1 MINVQNISSKL
12 AIMPDEALRQFAAMH
27 KEDPYTFSLAMFESN
42 RRKQVRSQPPPQMDQ
57 TKVVDKELAD
67 MRKELPENLGIARL
81 PVDMN
86 MASGG
91 IVAFDEGGMTH
102 YDKGGNI
109 KSAGSDP
116 KLAYRQYAIAQANK
130 MGLDP
135 ALVDSIFQIESKYNP
150 NAVSPKGAVG
160 IGQLMPETSEARNLD
175 RKDRT
180 DPYRNIDVSL
190 QEMKSLQAKY
200 KNDTNKIAAAYNWG
214 QGNLDKHLQKN
225 DGTINT
231 SELPKETQS
240 YLKQLTDLIP
250 LSSANAEVAAQPAKE
265 SSFRDLLPSFGDKVS
280 DQTLSSLVTGKT
292 KPAPQ
297 ETGQTATFSG
307 VGNALTTKEG
317 LKRLGIGALE
327 DSTIGLVG
335 MPSDIGRTMPTSPV
349 PVLRSLGTAA
359 DYLKR
364 TFAPNAAAD
373 VGTTE
378 YLKQQATK
386 AGIRPE
392 DSTDPNLRAI
402 QTGGEFA
409 GYLAHP
415 IDAARALGSRG
426 LKAIREANADLVA
439 GEKTAGLGAVANKKA
454 ADAATA
460 KQAADAATAKVAAL
474 RLEAPALTAPVVTK
488 PRIAPVLREQP
499 AAFPVSEEALRL
511 KKQAAEAATAR
522 AAARPVTPEAPK
534 GLQALAADRLAAEEA
549 AKVAARMEKEAAA
562 AKAEAEA
569 GSSGLD
575 AAAPVAARVK
585 PANVSQR
592 VWDEANASRVA
603 SRGASAATRP
613 SKVLAAPGQVLA
625 RGTGKQDFPDI
636 TTGETPPNTRTSEDI
651 NEVQN
656 LLKRYPAPTPVKPPE
671 GGEVKPADVVSPVS
685 PLAQIED
692 LNKGWGQRDAGGNL
706 SPKAETAIATAAKDA
721 VPKTEDNSGWSKDDW
736 VQFGLALMAGKSSN
750 ALTNVGEAGLSL
762 LASKQARELK
772 NRELDLYKQVH
783 MEKPGE
789 REKAVQKLM
798 DADKSLT
805 YEQALSKYADLS
817 TAMGDREKGVK
828 QIMEERKVPYSKAL
842 EIYTDTIESP
852 YKMEAIR
859 QRAEAA
865 SSRNALGEAKLSET
879 ESEKNERLA
888 FDRLTKFY
896 AAKKDL
902 NVEYPPA
909 LRTGSSA
916 SAKARQAE
924 YEEALRD
931 LQIAFKQVPAKAAPA
946 VSGPL
951 VKVTGVKP

>member
-250 LSSANAEVAAQPAKE
+250 LSSANAEVMPPAQATKPVAPASTEADRSVTGQLKSIGQGITGIPGAIGNVVAPQGAGGYAPGTRNFFERSADVAGIPEGFQREFSNTLNALGGYSGPAQVPTKVGKLSAAAQAAREAEDAAATLKATQAEAKIANLRLPSAVPKAQGIEALSEEERVRRGLGATTPVVPAKPMP
-265 SSFRDLLPSFGDKVS
+265 DVN
-280 DQTLSSLVTGKT
+280 TLSEAERLKRGLSPRGPVYPLGPDAIKMQ
-292 KPAPQ
+292 Q
-297 ETGQTATFSG
+297 ELLARRGQ
-307 VGNALTTKEG
+307 VGNIGAKAPS
-317 LKRLGIGALE
+317 GIGAL
-327 DSTIGLVG
+327 TTPKVA
-335 MPSDIGRTMPTSPV
+335 PTKFPLGKEALEMNQKMKAAKDAQA
-349 PVLRSLGTAA
+349 LR
-359 DYLKR
+359 
-364 TFAPNAAAD
+364 
-373 VGTTE
+373 
-378 YLKQQATK
+378 
-386 AGIRPE
+386 
-392 DSTDPNLRAI
+392 NLRAD
-402 QTGGEFA
+402 E
-409 GYLAHP
+409 
-415 IDAARALGSRG
+415 
-426 LKAIREANADLVA
+426 
-439 GEKTAGLGAVANKKA
+439 
-454 ADAATA
+454 
-460 KQAADAATAKVAAL
+460 
-474 RLEAPALTAPVVTK
+474 
-488 PRIAPVLREQP
+488 
-499 AAFPVSEEALRL
+499 
-511 KKQAAEAATAR
+511 QAAEAARKAATAT
-522 AAARPVTPEAPK
+522 ANASK
-534 GLQALAADRLAAEEA
+534 AAEAVEM
-549 AKVAARMEKEAAA
+549 AKA
-562 AKAEAEA
+562 AKA
-569 GSSGLD
+569 
-575 AAAPVAARVK
+575 
-585 PANVSQR
+585 ANVVNKVIVPASQAIKTAR
-592 VWDEANASRVA
+592 EVQAVRNLDTVA
-603 SRGASAATRP
+603 DQITFP
-613 SKVLAAPGQVLA
+613 SETK
-625 RGTGKQDFPDI
+625 PDAV
-636 TTGETPPNTRTSEDI
+636 TPPYRP
-651 NEVQN
+651 NETQE
-656 LLKRYPAPTPVKPPE
+656 LLKKYPAPTSVKPPE

-772 NRELDLYKQVH
+772 NRELDLYKQIH

-789 REKAVQKLM
+789 REKALQKLM
-798 DADKSLT
+798 DANPSLT
-805 YEQALSKYADLS
+805 YEQALARYAELT
-817 TAMGDREKGVK
+817 TATGEREKAIK
-828 QIMEERKVPYSKAL
+828 QIMDERKVPYSKAL
-842 EIYTDTIESP
+842 EIYIDTIESP

-859 QRAEAA
+859 QKAEAA